1 MNEYDPQYG
10 TWTVSWICLDFFY
23 IYIWF
28 KKKNNLTAK
37 QTRFLQAQGCVVV
50 LFDPIEPTWVYSG
63 NLFKSPSVQLF
74 VLLWKPFHV
83 YVHSTPCV
91 SSLLFIQFLRV
102 AQSHQF
108 LIAKEID
115 FFYFWYP
122 DQLKL
127 LWLEHVKINAVLKSQ
142 QFITFQ
148 GWAKIWLR
156 HELVKLSKGCECHRI
171 CA

>member
-1 MNEYDPQYG
+1 MCCGAFCTQSNPPG
-10 TWTVSWICLDFFY
+10 CTVACD
-23 IYIWF
+23 
-28 KKKNNLTAK
+28 
-37 QTRFLQAQGCVVV
+37 
-50 LFDPIEPTWVYSG
+50 
-63 NLFKSPSVQLF
+63 LFKSPSVQLF

-148 GWAKIWLR
+148 GWAEVWLR

-171 CA
+171 CASVSSRTHIQRSHGIAEMKCLFQTLF

>member
-1 MNEYDPQYG
+1 MAHALFPESVWISFIFTYG
-10 TWTVSWICLDFFY
+10 LKKI
-23 IYIWF
+23 IWLPNKPGF
-28 KKKNNLTAK
+28 CKLKDVLWC
-37 QTRFLQAQGCVVV
+37 FLH
-50 LFDPIEPTWVYSG
+50 PIEPTWVYSG
-63 NLFKSPSVQLF
+63 NLFKNPSVQLF

-148 GWAKIWLR
+148 GWAEVWLR